1 MKKNKIVKM
10 VMSAAVAAYVAV
22 MPVQAEETE
31 EEIII
36 KEWGDAYT
44 GPQPQEGLETLNEYA
59 ADANGL
65 NGNNTAQEENSSKE
79 SQTEEP
85 AQFQGEESQAPAD
98 GGIQETESK
107 AGRRPGPG
115 RPCLRDGDNR
125 QGDEGDQASCQLQHP
140 SASLGAGEVSEA
152 EYTAMGAV
160 SGEEIE
166 EASAEKAEMEELIKR
181 TGYGP
186 HLLLYKKEEEE
197 KQEAKTEP
205 EPPAYSEEDLYIL
218 AHAICGEGQGYP
230 DDEQLYIGSVILNRR
245 SHRAFPNTIK
255 EVVFQRGQYACTR
268 DGNYDREPTEANW
281 RNARWLLEN
290 GSILPG
296 NVVYQAGFRQGS
308 GLYVQTR
315 YHKYC
320 YR

>member
-1 MKKNKIVKM
+1 MKKNRIVKM
-10 VMSAAVAAYVAV
+10 VMSAAAAAYVAV

-44 GPQPQEGLETLNEYA
+44 GPQPQEGPEMLNEYT

-65 NGNNTAQEENSSKE
+65 SGNNTMEE
-79 SQTEEP
+79 T
-85 AQFQGEESQAPAD
+85 ESQA
-98 GGIQETESK
+98 GS
-107 AGRRPGPG
+107 RPGPG
-115 RPCLRDGDNR
+115 RPCLRDVGR
-125 QGDEGDQASCQLQHP
+125 EQETEGDQASCQPEHL
-140 SASLGAGEVSEA
+140 SGILGAGEILEA
-152 EYTAMGAV
+152 EYAAMGAV

-166 EASAEKAEMEELIKR
+166 EISAEKAEMEELIKR

-197 KQEAKTEP
+197 KQEPKTEP
-205 EPPAYSEEDLYIL
+205 ESPAYSEEDLYIL

-245 SHRAFPNTIK
+245 SHRAFPDTIK

-296 NVVYQAGFRQGS
+296 NVVYQASFRQGS